1 MKIFKFTSGGNPF
14 PDVYYFNEVVTF
26 SHSFDYDIFY
36 KALLSENLILHSIG
50 GSIYSYLIEEILSLK
65 GTVGWPEYLNEVLGL
80 HDLVEQ
86 WGWGDFFE
94 GLQLYDSCIPRMV
107 YSISLNENLAFVES
121 GTYNLAK
128 VDYKVTW
135 RSRSKQPLVGYG
147 KAGYGIEAGY
157 GEGDCTDLKAFKIR
171 VYTMPDHTLRRTA
184 TITIANTLNPDNNAE
199 YIYTSAFNLSDNTT
213 FKSNLRFEV
222 TQVDQSDIESPVAS
236 IDIEP
241 IPV

>member
-1 MKIFKFTSGGNPF
+1 MKIFKFTSGGSPF
-14 PDVYYFNEVVTF
+14 PDIYYFSETISF
-26 SHSFDYDIFY
+26 TDIFDYDIFY
-36 KALLSENLILHSIG
+36 KALLSENLLLHSIG
-50 GSIYSYLIEEILSLK
+50 GSIYNYLLEEVLTLRGS
-65 GTVGWPEYLNEVLGL
+65 VGYPEYLNEILEL
-80 HDLVEQ
+80 SDLMEQ

-94 GLQLYDSCIPRMV
+94 GLQLSDSCIPRMV
-107 YSISLNENLAFVES
+107 YSISLNENLALVES

-135 RSRSKQPLVGYG
+135 RSRSRQPLVGYG
-147 KAGYGIEAGY
+147 KAGYGIETGY

-171 VYTMPDHTLRRTA
+171 VYTMPAHTLKRTA
-184 TITIANTLNPDNNAE
+184 TITIVDTQNPDDDAE
-199 YIYTSAFNLSDNTT
+199 YIYTSAFNLADNTT

-222 TQVDQSDIESPVAS
+222 TQVDQDDIESPVAS